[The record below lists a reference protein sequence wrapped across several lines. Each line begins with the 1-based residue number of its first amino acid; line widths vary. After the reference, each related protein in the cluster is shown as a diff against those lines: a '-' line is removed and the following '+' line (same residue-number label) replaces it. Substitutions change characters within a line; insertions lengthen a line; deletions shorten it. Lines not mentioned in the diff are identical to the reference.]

1 MRFIHLGVSLRL
13 RKWISF
19 QVEKKKPLYFTD
31 EPLIMV
37 QVASYNASGTIEAAL
52 QSLMHQTY
60 KNWIA
65 VVYDDGS
72 TDNTPELLPEIAS
85 RDQRIKVV
93 LSNVNSGINVA
104 RNEILKQS
112 KQIPWVIMTVLDS
125 DDVAEPYFL
134 ADGLGLLQKGAS
146 AVRCWNERW
155 DSEFSKKQYS
165 FLACAQVFVRRKEAN
180 LLGFYRL
187 KPYTADDD
195 YMERLEKLIV
205 LQGGVMCHSIRS
217 LQKMRIH
224 ANNLS
229 RSKGTVARVKFER
242 TSRKM
247 SRAAFRVNKLHVPES
262 NR

>member
-19 QVEKKKPLYFTD
+19 QVAKKKLLYFSD

-37 QVASYNASGTIEAAL
+37 QVAAYNASGTIEAAL

-65 VVYDDGS
+65 FVYDDGS
-72 TDNTPELLPEIAS
+72 TDNTPAILSDIAS
-85 RDQRIKVV
+85 KDERIKVI
-93 LSNVNSGINVA
+93 SSDENSGINVA

-112 KQIPWVIMTVLDS
+112 HHIPWGVMTVLDS

-134 ADGLGLLQKGAS
+134 ADGLDLLQKGAS

-155 DSEFSKKQYS
+155 DSELKKKQYG
-165 FLACAQVFVRRKEAN
+165 FLACAQVFVKRKEAD

-205 LQGGVMCHSIRS
+205 LQGGIMCHSIRP
-217 LQKMRIH
+217 LQKMRVH

-229 RSKGTVARVKFER
+229 RSKGSLKRIKFER
-242 TSRKM
+242 ASRRM
-247 SRAAFRVNKLHVPES
+247 SRAAFQLNKLYVPEIS
-262 NR
+262 V